1 MVMRAV
7 LISMCVVLI
16 LSLTLCIFSM
26 SIQLRAIEK
35 LSDLC
40 KKAAIAVESR
50 DKALAATRISALT
63 EEYHRHMEILEY
75 FASHDDL
82 HEVYSH
88 LIDARVCLQFG
99 DLDDVS
105 QALAQLSETLGHIR
119 EHESFSLKN
128 LI

>member
-1 MVMRAV
+1 MRTV
-7 LISMCVVLI
+7 FVSMCIVLI
-16 LSLTLCIFSM
+16 LSLTLCMFSM
-26 SIQLRAIEK
+26 SIQLHAINE
-35 LSDLC
+35 LSILC
-40 KKAAIAVESR
+40 EKAASAVEDR
-50 DKALAATRISALT
+50 DSELAARSISHLSEKYDSHA
-63 EEYHRHMEILEY
+63 EVLEY

-88 LIDARVCLQFG
+88 LIDARICLEFG

-119 EHESFSLKN
+119 AHERFSLKN